1 MCQAEPTHMLRL
13 PSPEAG
19 GIRMNGQASDQLRR
33 GLAGHVRRL
42 AIQQRRDY
50 DTRLFASDQSRCPGL
65 SRSAGRHANQ
75 SHMVVFFPKETKKG
89 TGMGGTRD
97 QPLTNQSMDCNQNAG
112 GNKIKSNPAN
122 SSLQTISTTTTP
134 GLPYYPPWID
144 LGRERREEEEGLA
157 S

>member
-1 MCQAEPTHMLRL
+1 MIQDYLRVINQDA
-13 PSPEAG
+13 P
-19 GIRMNGQASDQLRR
+19 
-33 GLAGHVRRL
+33 V
-42 AIQQRRDY
+42 
-50 DTRLFASDQSRCPGL
+50 CPGAQ
-65 SRSAGRHANQ
+65 AGTPTNHTWWF
-75 SHMVVFFPKETKKG
+75 FFPKEIKKG

-97 QPLTNQSMDCNQNAG
+97 QPLINQSMDCNQNAG